1 MLVTFS
7 IIHVEDSFGASVTG
21 YLAGP
26 RRGSQSRGLFRFL
39 FIAVLMLGVYV
50 VPASK
55 DLGEWDRLCLINHL
69 ISLTEREPQKDG
81 SGRRF
86 RPVSLFM
93 ALEGIF

>member
-1 MLVTFS
+1 M
-7 IIHVEDSFGASVTG
+7 EDSFGSTVTG

-26 RRGSQSRGLFRFL
+26 QRGSQSTGLFRFL

-69 ISLTEREPQKDG
+69 ISLTERGPRKDG
-81 SGRRF
+81 GGRRF
-86 RPVSLFM
+86 RPACLFM
-93 ALEGIF
+93 ALEGVF